1 MSLDSGKIYW
11 MSELNP
17 IEEEEI
23 PDDLETADRYL
34 EIPHKHDMDLGQR
47 LVFRFVE
54 ARLPHQCNRVSDI
67 FRHRG
72 AYGRFKELLATE
84 GCLDEWYAFE
94 AEATEQALTAWCRA
108 NDIQLVEGEAQ
119 QST

>member
-1 MSLDSGKIYW
+1 

-23 PDDLETADRYL
+23 PNDLETADRYL
-34 EIPHKHDMDLGQR
+34 AIPHKHDLDLGQR

-54 ARLPHQCNRVSDI
+54 ARVPHRYTRVSDI

-72 AYGRFKELLATE
+72 AYGRFKELLAAE

-94 AEATEQALTAWCRA
+94 AEATEQALKSWCRA
-108 NDIQLVEGEAQ
+108 NDIQLVEGEEQ
-119 QST
+119 QSA